1 MVCSL
6 LPRWLRG
13 LVRRAPRSGAGPA
26 IDVAVSRTSD
36 DLVIRVKGEAGVGS
50 AGALLDRLL
59 ANAAG
64 RPASVTLDL
73 SELRSV
79 SPLALGVLAAYRR
92 GVVCAGGRVRL
103 VAGLQPAVKE
113 ALARAELLHLFEN
126 ATGAA
131 RGGRSDSVP

>member
-1 MVCSL
+1 
-6 LPRWLRG
+6 
-13 LVRRAPRSGAGPA
+13 
-26 IDVAVSRTSD
+26 VAVSRTPD

-92 GVVCAGGRVRL
+92 SVVRAGGRVRL
-103 VAGLQPAVKE
+103 AVGLQPAVKE
-113 ALARAELLHLFEN
+113 ALARAELLHLFEE
-126 ATGAA
+126 APGAA
-131 RGGRSDSVP
+131 RAGRPDSTP